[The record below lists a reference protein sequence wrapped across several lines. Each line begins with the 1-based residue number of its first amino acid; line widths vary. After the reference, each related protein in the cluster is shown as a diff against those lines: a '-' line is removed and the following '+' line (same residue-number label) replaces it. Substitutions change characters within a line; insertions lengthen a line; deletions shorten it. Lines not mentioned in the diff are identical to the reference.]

1 MIGPVGTAENERL
14 TTRLGRERF
23 LRKQPA
29 GFGENTTVSER
40 IALAAAADAKLA
52 TATGTMSGT
61 DPRITAMA
69 AERARAALASI
80 GRRATAMT
88 LLLSVPEEMPE
99 ADVRSYLRPA
109 YEAAAYEDVSIVR
122 ENRAEVLAHVS
133 AVGVPAEML
142 VTANRAEA
150 VNSEAT
156 AKTAAAEAEETMD
169 AEPAWSV
176 VMAGVTGLEGTLLL
190 LEENRAAM
198 EARYPKHFLQR
209 EEELPGEAATA
220 ELILTGLANGAKAA
234 VPGGDGGVYGALWK
248 LGEKLR
254 VGMEIELPEIPIAQ
268 ITIEVCEVTDRD
280 PYQIPAG
287 GCVLFVTAEP
297 ERLAE
302 ALTTASP
309 QTETA
314 VIGQLT
320 REAARVLRNRGE
332 TRYLEPYRGGA

>member
-122 ENRAEVLAHVS
+122 ENRAEVLANVS

-142 VTANRAEA
+142 VTADRAEA

-156 AKTAAAEAEETMD
+156 AKTAAAEAEVAPD

-220 ELILTGLANGAKAA
+220 ELILTGLANGARAA

-268 ITIEVCEVTDRD
+268 ITIEACEVTDRD

-302 ALTTASP
+302 ALMTAAP

>member
-1 MIGPVGTAENERL
+1 MGG
-14 TTRLGRERF
+14 
-23 LRKQPA
+23 
-29 GFGENTTVSER
+29 
-40 IALAAAADAKLA
+40 
-52 TATGTMSGT
+52 
-61 DPRITAMA
+61 
-69 AERARAALASI
+69 ERARAALASN

-99 ADVRSYLRPA
+99 AEVRGYLRPA
-109 YEAAAYEDVSIVR
+109 YEVAAFEDVSIVR

-142 VTANRAEA
+142 VKADRAEA

-156 AKTAAAEAEETMD
+156 AKTAAAEVEVAPD

-190 LEENRAAM
+190 LEENRATM

-234 VPGGDGGVYGALWK
+234 VSGGDGGVYGALWK

-268 ITIEVCEVTDRD
+268 ITIEACEVTDRD

-302 ALTTASP
+302 ALMTAAP

>member
-133 AVGVPAEML
+133 AVGVPAEMP
-142 VTANRAEA
+142 VTADRAEA

-156 AKTAAAEAEETMD
+156 AKTVAAEAEEATD

-268 ITIEVCEVTDRD
+268 ITIEACEVTDRD

-302 ALTTASP
+302 ALTTAAP